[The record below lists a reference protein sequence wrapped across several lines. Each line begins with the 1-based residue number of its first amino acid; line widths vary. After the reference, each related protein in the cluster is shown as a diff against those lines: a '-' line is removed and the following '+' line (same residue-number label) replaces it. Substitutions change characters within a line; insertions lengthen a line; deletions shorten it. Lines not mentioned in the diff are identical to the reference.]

1 MESLRWFKFD
11 TKIWN
16 SGRISAESYE
26 VQGVF
31 LNASILYWDRSGDL
45 DIQFLRRKIRR
56 DDCIDELIE
65 SDLIQV
71 DQNGNVNI
79 KWIDG
84 EIDLANTRR
93 TNSKRAATMR
103 WNAEA
108 MQAHTGGNAKR
119 KEKKRKQFIAPSL
132 KDVQEFFKENNRT
145 PDDASKFYYYYESQ
159 GWMKANGMSIKNWKM
174 TCRSWWQKE
183 EKPKFKLL
191 NGNG

>member
-16 SGRISAESYE
+16 SRRISAESYE

-45 DIQFLRRKIRR
+45 DIQFLRRKIKR

-93 TNSKRAATMR
+93 NNSKRAATMR

-108 MQAHTGGNAKR
+108 MQAQSGSNAKR
-119 KEKKRKQFIAPSL
+119 KQKKIKQFIAPSL

-145 PDDASKFYYYYESQ
+145 ADDASKFYYYYESQ
-159 GWMKANGMSIKNWKM
+159 GWMKAKIGK
-174 TCRSWWQKE
+174 
-183 EKPKFKLL
+183 
-191 NGNG
+191 